1 MAEVY
6 TSAVQR
12 LLDLPEVFTGS
23 DLTVKFQWT
32 SATASTYL
40 AKWRRANLVRSLGGR
55 SDVHM
60 NLLRNRGVSV
70 EVALRRAYP
79 RAIKVGVDVLRQAG
93 WTTQLPSAVDVA
105 IPQSSVPHALEGF
118 VLSRRPERWYTSVF
132 PGVEKVLSGIDQLKP
147 AWALADMMARARD
160 GRVVGAWL
168 LDPEDLDMDSAFSD
182 KEMKKALAQ
191 WGLGVADAATYED
204 FFEAW
209 SATRN
214 KANKTALQ

>member
-1 MAEVY
+1 MGEVY
-6 TSAVQR
+6 VSAMQR

-23 DLTVKFQWT
+23 DLTVRFQWT

-40 AKWRRANLVRSLGGR
+40 AKWRRAGLVRSLGGR

-60 NLLRNRGVSV
+60 NLVRNREVSP

-93 WTTQLPSAVDVA
+93 WTTQVPHAVDVA
-105 IPQSSVPHALEGF
+105 IPQSSVPHVLDGF
-118 VLSRRPERWYTSVF
+118 VLSRRSERWYASVL
-132 PGVEKVLSGIDQLKP
+132 PGVDKVLSGIDQLRP

-160 GRVVGAWL
+160 GRVVGAWMM
-168 LDPEDLDMDSAFSD
+168 DPEDLDMDSVFSD
-182 KEMKKALAQ
+182 KEMKKALANL
-191 WGLGVADAATYED
+191 GLNVADAEAYEI

-209 SATRN
+209 SAARKN
-214 KANKTALQ
+214 GLRLLQ

>member
-6 TSAVQR
+6 ISAVQR

-40 AKWRRANLVRSLGGR
+40 AKWRRAGLVRSLGGR

-60 NLLRNRGVSV
+60 NLVRNRELNP

-93 WTTQLPSAVDVA
+93 WTTQIPSAVDVA
-105 IPQSSVPHALEGF
+105 IPQSSVPHVVDGF
-118 VLSRRPERWYTSVF
+118 VLSRRPERWYALVM
-132 PGVEKVLSGIDQLKP
+132 PGVDKVNRGIDQLRP
-147 AWALADMMARARD
+147 AWALVDMMARAGDR
-160 GRVVGAWL
+160 RVAGAWL
-168 LDPEDLDMDSAFSD
+168 IDPEDLDVDSAFSD
-182 KEMKKALAQ
+182 KEMKNALLR
-191 WGLGVADAATYED
+191 WGLGAMNPAAYEAL
-204 FFEAW
+204 FETW
-209 SATRN
+209 SATKVN
-214 KANKTALQ
+214 H

>member
-1 MAEVY
+1 MGEVY
-6 TSAVQR
+6 ISAVHR

-32 SATASTYL
+32 SAIASTYL
-40 AKWRRANLVRSLGGR
+40 AKWRRAGLVRSLGGR

-60 NLLRNRGVSV
+60 NLVRNRELSPD
-70 EVALRRAYP
+70 VALRRAYP

-93 WTTQLPSAVDVA
+93 WTTQIPSAVDVA
-105 IPQSSVPHALEGF
+105 IPRSSAPHMLDGF
-118 VLSRRPERWYTSVF
+118 VLSQRPERWYASVM
-132 PGVEKVLSGIDQLKP
+132 PGVDKVVRGIDQLRP

-160 GRVVGAWL
+160 GRVVAAWL

-182 KEMKKALAQ
+182 KEMKQALAV
-191 WGLGVADAATYED
+191 WGLEVANAEAYEN

-209 SATRN
+209 SAARRSR
-214 KANKTALQ
+214 L